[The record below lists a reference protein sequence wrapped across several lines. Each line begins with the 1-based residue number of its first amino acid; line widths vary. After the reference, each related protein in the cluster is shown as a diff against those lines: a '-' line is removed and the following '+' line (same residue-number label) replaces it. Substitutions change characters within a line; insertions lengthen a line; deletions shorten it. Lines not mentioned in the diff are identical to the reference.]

1 MTISKISTLNCIFF
15 QTVML
20 EYFEFA
26 EMITFQAFDSG
37 DQLMLNT
44 QILHFLSQCLDVI
57 HWCGGSN

>member
-1 MTISKISTLNCIFF
+1 
-15 QTVML
+15 ML

-26 EMITFQAFDSG
+26 GMITFQAFDSG